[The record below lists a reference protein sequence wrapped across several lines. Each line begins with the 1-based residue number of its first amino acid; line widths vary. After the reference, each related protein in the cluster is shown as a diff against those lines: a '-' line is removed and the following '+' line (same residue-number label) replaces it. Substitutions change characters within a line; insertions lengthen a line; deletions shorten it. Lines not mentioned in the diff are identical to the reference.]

1 MNAIEESS
9 DPVLPQTDDLKRSIN
24 SYYGCK
30 VGLLQTTSLVLNT
43 GLMIYAHVGLS
54 GVVLSSFDPSITS
67 RISENTVSDNNI
79 TSCNE
84 QDEEIWTKNGGKSGV
99 PTQSDFCIMTYNGGC
114 LTNATCTESC
124 FKELHGYSADCAV
137 CFGSLPLCGFNN
149 GCTFLCL
156 ADSSSAECL
165 ECVAPCGEQ
174 FNACSDLPE
183 VFENATINE
192 SDNATMLLL
201 NEATGNSCNNFDL
214 EAIETWYNVYN
225 LTFVGSVQGENR
237 RL

>member
-43 GLMIYAHVGLS
+43 GLMLYAHLGLS
-54 GVVLSSFDPSITS
+54 GVVLSSLNPSITS
-67 RISENTVSDNNI
+67 SNSENTISDKNT

-84 QDEEIWTKNGGKSGV
+84 QDKEIWTKNGGQSTL
-99 PTQSDFCIMTYNGGC
+99 PTQSDFCIRTYNGGC
-114 LTNATCTESC
+114 LTNTTCTESC

-137 CFGSLPLCGFNN
+137 CFGSLPLCGVNN
-149 GCTFLCL
+149 GCTFKCI
-156 ADSSSAECL
+156 ADSTSAECL
-165 ECVAPCGEQ
+165 ECLVPCVEQ

-183 VFENATINE
+183 VFENVTIPPAYNE
-192 SDNATMLLL
+192 SDKLTMH

-214 EAIETWYNVYN
+214 DAIETWYNV
-225 LTFVGSVQGENR
+225 SVSWS
-237 RL
+237 